1 MKTPVRWLDDP
12 TLAAE
17 LRADL
22 ECVEQ
27 HPWQPDLDDLE
38 QAAAALEATLAAQ
51 PSPSTAVREPTA
63 AASAPSASALLPKLA
78 VVALSGGLI
87 VSAGVWQV
95 QRSVST
101 PATAAPSALDLPSA
115 EDNSSRREIEQL
127 QRIYATLDRDPA
139 QAYRLARASLEEL
152 PRGPLRQERE
162 GLAVIALWQSGQHPA
177 ARGLA
182 ERFLARYPESP
193 LGERIRALLASEP
206 SP

>member
-51 PSPSTAVREPTA
+51 PSPSTAVPESTA

-101 PATAAPSALDLPSA
+101 PATAVDVPSA

-127 QRIYATLDRDPA
+127 QRIYATLERDPA